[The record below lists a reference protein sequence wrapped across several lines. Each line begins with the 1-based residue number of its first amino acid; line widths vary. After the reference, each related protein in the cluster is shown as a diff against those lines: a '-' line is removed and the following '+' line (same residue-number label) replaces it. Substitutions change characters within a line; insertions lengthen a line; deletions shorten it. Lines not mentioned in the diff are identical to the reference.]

1 MREPSMPL
9 SEVDKGYLWDMHAAS
24 EDILEFTK
32 GISFNEFENNKLIK
46 FAVERQLL
54 VIGEAANHVSK
65 DCREEGKEIQ
75 WAKIVGLRDIIAHDY
90 GDILTVR
97 IWKIVTENVR
107 ELRDILKSKIEA
119 E

>member
-1 MREPSMPL
+1 MPL
-9 SEVDKGYLWDMHAAS
+9 SDVDKGYLWDM
-24 EDILEFTK
+24 LEFTA
-32 GISFNEFENNKLIK
+32 GISYYDFENNKLIR

-65 DCREEGKEIQ
+65 NCREECEEIQ
-75 WAKIVGLRDIIAHDY
+75 WAKIVGLRNFIAHDY

-97 IWKIVTENVR
+97 IWKIVTENVK